1 MEIANEVLD
10 QTFGRRLGP
19 RQRSIRASAQTY
31 WAYKYGD
38 AGPQHKVITGRRM
51 MAVLNSAAA
60 VAIGTA
66 IGPATVMPAKRQAG
80 GTRDAIES
88 VAQ

>member
-1 MEIANEVLD
+1 
-10 QTFGRRLGP
+10 
-19 RQRSIRASAQTY
+19 
-31 WAYKYGD
+31 
-38 AGPQHKVITGRRM
+38 M

>member
-1 MEIANEVLD
+1 M
-10 QTFGRRLGP
+10 
-19 RQRSIRASAQTY
+19 
-31 WAYKYGD
+31 
-38 AGPQHKVITGRRM
+38 AG
-51 MAVLNSAAA
+51 LNSAAA